1 MLQTDLWHDSILDAL
16 GSAVRAAGG
25 PGTVAKKLWPA
36 IEESSR
42 TARLRACLNPD
53 HAQKLDPEEFVLIGK
68 LARNAG
74 DNSLME
80 FLAREWTYEQ
90 PKPISPAEAKKLA
103 KRARRLALLEELK
116 RLEEE

>member
-1 MLQTDLWHDSILDAL
+1 MLQTDLWDDSILDAL

-53 HAQKLDPEEFVLIGK
+53 HAQKLDPEELVLIGK

-74 DNSLME
+74 NSSLMN
-80 FLAREWTYEQ
+80 FLARMWEYEE
-90 PKPISPAEAKKLA
+90 PKALSPADAKKLA
-103 KRARRLALLEELK
+103 KKTRRLALLEELK
-116 RLEEE
+116 RLEDE